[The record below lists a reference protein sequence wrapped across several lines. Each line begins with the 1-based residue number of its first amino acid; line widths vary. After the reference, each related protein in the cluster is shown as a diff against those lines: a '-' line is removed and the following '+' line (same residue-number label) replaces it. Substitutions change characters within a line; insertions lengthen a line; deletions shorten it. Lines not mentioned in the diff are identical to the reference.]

1 VALNSIFKNS
11 ILLLA
16 GNSFS
21 AVASFVRNIIIARL
35 ISVEDFGIAML
46 FALTMSA
53 IEMASNLAIDKIII
67 QDKEGNAESF
77 QATGQAFQ
85 LIRGFIGGIIL
96 FFSAK
101 YVALFFKVPE
111 AIWAFQLLAL
121 YPVIKGFT
129 HLDVSRF
136 QRKMNFMPLM
146 WVEAIPLLVSLVLSW
161 PLTIWLG
168 DYSVMIWL
176 LLLQVS
182 LFVLLT
188 HLLAERKFK
197 LQWDSNVIKKIYL
210 FGWPLLVNG
219 ILMFAILQGDKAIVG
234 SMFTM
239 ETLGWYSVAFSLTLA
254 PTMLLMKVSYS
265 LLLPVL
271 SKCRSDREMFKQ
283 QSETI
288 LHVCVL
294 MGALLGFFFVLFGYD
309 LLVFLFGEKY
319 SQAVNIVAWLGLM
332 QGIRLAKAG
341 PMIVALA
348 SSDTKNPMIS
358 NSVRGLAFIIAI
370 YAAWLNSGVEVIV
383 MIAILGEMAAFSWS
397 VMMLGKKLNM
407 PLWRCVYIAVVY
419 FLTCVFLIYL
429 LPLFIEN
436 ELLMKLLIVLIYVL
450 TLFPQIS
457 SIRKKYS
464 WMASKRY
471 L

>member
-1 VALNSIFKNS
+1 
-11 ILLLA
+11 
-16 GNSFS
+16 
-21 AVASFVRNIIIARL
+21 
-35 ISVEDFGIAML
+35 
-46 FALTMSA
+46 
-53 IEMASNLAIDKIII
+53 
-67 QDKEGNAESF
+67 
-77 QATGQAFQ
+77 
-85 LIRGFIGGIIL
+85 
-96 FFSAK
+96 
-101 YVALFFKVPE
+101 
-111 AIWAFQLLAL
+111 
-121 YPVIKGFT
+121 
-129 HLDVSRF
+129 
-136 QRKMNFMPLM
+136 
-146 WVEAIPLLVSLVLSW
+146 
-161 PLTIWLG
+161 
-168 DYSVMIWL
+168 
-176 LLLQVS
+176 
-182 LFVLLT
+182 
-188 HLLAERKFK
+188 
-197 LQWDSNVIKKIYL
+197 
-210 FGWPLLVNG
+210 
-219 ILMFAILQGDKAIVG
+219 MFAILQGDKAIVG

-457 SIRKKYS
+457 SIRKKIFLDG
-464 WMASKRY
+464 K
-471 L
+471 